1 MERSRKQEK
10 RLAEETGGKRQ
21 PGSGNK
27 WFAKGDIES
36 PQTKELIAGGF
47 LIEGKTTAKKQI
59 IVRRSMLEEH
69 FTKALDNNRIGIF
82 QICLDDSVRSPLCIA
97 IVPWDLM
104 SDLMRDFFAASSVK
118 EVL

>member
-1 MERSRKQEK
+1 M
-10 RLAEETGGKRQ
+10 AEETGGKRQ
-21 PGSGNK
+21 PGSGSQ
-27 WFAKGDIES
+27 WHSRGDVES
-36 PQTKELIAGGF
+36 PPAKELVAVGF

-69 FTKALDNNRIGIF
+69 FTKALDSNRIGIF

-104 SDLMRDFFAASSVK
+104 SDLMREFYK

>member
-1 MERSRKQEK
+1 MKKSEKQEK
-10 RLAEETGGKRQ
+10 KLAKETGGKRQ
-21 PGSGNK
+21 PGSGSQ
-27 WFAKGDIES
+27 WFAKGDVES
-36 PQTKELIAGGF
+36 PPAKELVAVGF

-69 FTKALDNNRIGIF
+69 FTKALDGNRIGIF

-104 SDLMRDFFAASSVK
+104 SDLMREFYK